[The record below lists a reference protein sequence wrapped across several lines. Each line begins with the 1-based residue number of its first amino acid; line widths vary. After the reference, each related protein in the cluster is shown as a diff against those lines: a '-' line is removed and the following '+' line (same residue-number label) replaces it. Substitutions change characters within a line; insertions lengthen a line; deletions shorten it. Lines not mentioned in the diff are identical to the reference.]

1 MVCECVCVYNTI
13 IIICME
19 NAWSVQKPAM
29 LKVICI
35 CTHTRTRTVHSACLV
50 IEFIL
55 QVFRLMIDL
64 QLQGLIKR
72 KII

>member
-1 MVCECVCVYNTI
+1 MHVCVCNTI

-19 NAWSVQKPAM
+19 NAWGVQKPVM

-35 CTHTRTRTVHSACLV
+35 HTHTRTVHSACLV

-55 QVFRLMIDL
+55 QVFRLMVDL
-64 QLQGLIKR
+64 
-72 KII
+72 